1 LIKGAGAMNI
11 RQQIYGEGGLGR
23 SPLVTVKKPRG
34 AKADALRSITVSREE
49 RRRGDTRHG
58 DRYRLVG
65 ECVQITHDGSTYDGR
80 LINVCA
86 SGAMISAEFE
96 PLPWD
101 RAKLHLNAER
111 AIASRVLWIRDGQ
124 IGLEFDQRIA
134 LDCSD
139 STQATLLRQV
149 ITRHFPDAQFETR
162 HEAEEQGAECALEDR
177 RLERRTP
184 LLRLGTL
191 HYDYES
197 TPVRL
202 RNIST
207 AGATIETSAAL
218 VTGAEPFVDLGEGDS
233 IFATVVWTSG
243 GQAGL
248 RFNQPF
254 DLGQLPK
261 ARSQRGPANWKPPAY
276 LSANAQGESGADEQW
291 KQIPLNELNKDL
303 DGFVKR

>member
-1 LIKGAGAMNI
+1 MNI
-11 RQQIYGEGGLGR
+11 RQQIYGEGGLER
-23 SPLVTVKKPRG
+23 SPLVTVKKPKG
-34 AKADALRSITVSREE
+34 AKADALRSIPVSRQES
-49 RRRGDTRHG
+49 RRGDTRVG
-58 DRYRLVG
+58 DRYRLIG
-65 ECVQITHDGSTYDGR
+65 ECVRVTHEGSTYDGR

-101 RAKLHLNAER
+101 RAKLHLDAER
-111 AIASRVLWIRDGQ
+111 PIASRVLWIRDGQ

-139 STQATLLRQV
+139 SKQATLLRQV
-149 ITRHFPDAQFETR
+149 ITRHFPDAQFEAPV
-162 HEAEEQGAECALEDR
+162 EAEEQRPDCSLEDQ
-177 RLERRTP
+177 RLARRTP

-197 TPVRL
+197 TPARL

-207 AGATIETSAAL
+207 AGATIETSTAL
-218 VTGAEPFVDLGEGDS
+218 VPGAEPLLDLGEAGS

-243 GQAGL
+243 DQAGL

-254 DLGQLPK
+254 DLSQLPK
-261 ARSQRGPANWKPPAY
+261 ARSQGAPASWEPPAY
-276 LSANAQGESGADEQW
+276 LRTNAQGESGKDEQW

-303 DGFVKR
+303 DGFLKR